1 MILYH
6 DIELISLFKL
16 NLQETIIEFELIQI
30 DLWEFSLR
38 NKMLDRKVILPHA
51 LFLFLTVFFFL

>member
-16 NLQETIIEFELIQI
+16 NLQEIIIEFELIQI